1 VSAPSLLGSL
11 EGSRRIGVL
20 GLAKNTGKTVAVGTL
35 IRELGYSGRRI
46 GITSIGRDG
55 EEVDAINSEIRKPRV
70 YCPPGTLV
78 ATTEPLLRRS
88 QIPHRILVDTG
99 IRTPLGQVVVAG
111 LRSGGEL
118 EIAGPSSALGL
129 RAVSEEMLA
138 RGVDAVVVDGS
149 IDRRAVAGPLVSDA
163 VVFATGAVLGQAIE
177 DVAAAT
183 ARAFGWA
190 SVPVTEDMRIR
201 ELGAAA
207 PRCTL
212 LVQGDEVRELPPTFA
227 LTVEPGDV
235 RSLLR
240 GSSDEEPVMLV
251 GGVLP
256 ERLLEALA
264 FQRRGNPV
272 RVVAADPTMVFTK
285 SKTIGWYRRKGVAIE
300 VLRSAR
306 LGAVTVNPTLPPSLR
321 LNSEL
326 LRKAIREHLRHQVPI
341 MDVLDPGYLRQAA

>member
-1 VSAPSLLGSL
+1 MSGPSLLDSL

-35 IRELGYSGRRI
+35 IRELGERGRRI

-55 EEVDAINSEIRKPRV
+55 EEVDAINSEIRKPRI
-70 YCPPGTLV
+70 YCPAKTLV

-88 QIPHRILVDTG
+88 QIPHRTLVATG
-99 IRTPLGQVVVAG
+99 IRTPLGKVAIAD
-111 LRSGGEL
+111 LQAGGEL
-118 EIAGPSSALGL
+118 EIAGPSSQAGL
-129 RAVSEEMLA
+129 RAVSDEMLA
-138 RGVDAVVVDGS
+138 RGAATVVVDGS
-149 IDRRAVAGPLVSDA
+149 IDRRAAASPLVADT
-163 VVFATGAVLGQAIE
+163 VVFATGAVLGPAIE
-177 DVAAAT
+177 DVAEAT
-183 ARAFGWA
+183 GRAFGWA
-190 SVPVTEDMRIR
+190 TVSLTDDRRIR
-201 ELGAAA
+201 ELGTAA
-207 PRCTL
+207 PRRTL
-212 LVQGDEVRELPPTFA
+212 LVRGDEVRELPATFA
-227 LTVEPGDV
+227 LTVEPGEI

-240 GSSDEEPVMLV
+240 GSDGEDPVLLV

-285 SKTIGWYRRKGVAIE
+285 AKTIGWYQRKGVAIE
-300 VLRSAR
+300 VLRRAR

-326 LRKAIREHLRHQVPI
+326 LRNAIRERLRDQVPI
-341 MDVLDPGYLRQAA
+341 VDVLHPGYLRQAA